1 LSTQDGPTPSGAL
14 STLGFRT
21 EDQAALEAL
30 AAPSLSPARVF
41 DERRG
46 VYALSTASGSLQ
58 ARVAGRFRHRATASA
73 ELPVIGDWVA
83 VEAVKTVGA
92 VGARAI
98 GASDRQAM
106 STIHAVLP
114 RRTKL
119 ARKVA
124 GERTDEQVLAA
135 NVDTALILMGLDGDL
150 NLRRL
155 DRFVAMVRAGAVEPI
170 VLLTK
175 ADLLGLDPTDLRTFA
190 AEAGA
195 GAAGV
200 GAGSP
205 EARALLRVVVDAIP
219 GVPVVPLTLLSG
231 ELPTFLEQ
239 VLRPARTLA
248 LLGSSG
254 VGKSTLLNRLM
265 GQPVQSISAVRR
277 SDGRGRHTTTHRQM
291 FRLPGGALVIDTP
304 GLREIQLHGARELP
318 EDAFPDV
325 AVLAPRCRF
334 RDCQH
339 DGQPGCAVA
348 AAVEAGGLPGNR
360 LDSYLRLQ
368 RSRAVK
374 ARFPR
379 VVPGAGRRS
388 GPR

>member
-1 LSTQDGPTPSGAL
+1 LSTQDGPTASGEL

-21 EDQAALEAL
+21 EDEAALEAL
-30 AAPSLSPARVF
+30 AAPSLLPARVF

-46 VYALSTASGSLQ
+46 VYALSTANGSLQ
-58 ARVAGRFRHRATASA
+58 ARVAGRLRHRATATA

-83 VEAVKTVGA
+83 VEAVDSRVGA
-92 VGARAI
+92 
-98 GASDRQAM
+98 ASDRQGM

-155 DRFVAMVRAGAVEPI
+155 DRFVAMVRAGAVEPV

-175 ADLLGLDPTDLRTFA
+175 ADLLGLDPTDLQAFDAPA
-190 AEAGA
+190 AAAAGA
-195 GAAGV
+195 

-219 GVPVVPLTLLSG
+219 GVPVLPLTLLSG
-231 ELPTFLEQ
+231 ELPGFLDR
-239 VLRPARTLA
+239 VLQPARTLA

-318 EDAFPDV
+318 DDAFPDV
-325 AVLAPRCRF
+325 AVLAPQCRF

-339 DGQPGCAVA
+339 DGQPGCAVV
-348 AAVEAGGLPGNR
+348 AAVEAGRLPGNR

-368 RSRAVK
+368 KSRAVK

-379 VVPGAGRRS
+379 PVPGAGRRS
-388 GPR
+388 GSR